1 VAELRFEFLV
11 ILLHSCFSREKA
23 VISEQITI
31 SFDLISTS
39 EYLESDG
46 TATVKNKSIS
56 KIPARKSLLSNTA
69 VNSIYTVTL
78 QMIK

>member
-11 ILLHSCFSREKA
+11 ILLHSCFSREKKA

-69 VNSIYTVTL
+69 VN
-78 QMIK
+78 

>member
-1 VAELRFEFLV
+1 M
-11 ILLHSCFSREKA
+11 LLKRKKA

-69 VNSIYTVTL
+69 VN
-78 QMIK
+78 